1 MLDPDRFITN
11 YQSTLAKKK
20 YAAAQKPALPNNS
33 FSHSP
38 SITTTGN
45 GWKGQHWAP
54 LVGRIWLFSFL
65 VVNGLFRCILMQW
78 HDVAKG
84 FVQFIF
90 KGFAFLKKV

>member
-45 GWKGQHWAP
+45 
-54 LVGRIWLFSFL
+54 WLERAALGTISRQKLAEFDCSL
-65 VVNGLFRCILMQW
+65 SW
-78 HDVAKG
+78 
-84 FVQFIF
+84 
-90 KGFAFLKKV
+90 